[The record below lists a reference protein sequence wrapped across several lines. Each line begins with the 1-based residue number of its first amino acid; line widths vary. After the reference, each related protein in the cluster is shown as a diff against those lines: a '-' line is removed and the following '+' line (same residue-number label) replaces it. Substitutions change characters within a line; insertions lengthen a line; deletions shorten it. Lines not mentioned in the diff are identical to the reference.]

1 MVRCPQCSCPTIER
15 QQRCLACG
23 GAVGLVSARIDGRVT
38 DTSSG
43 LRVSIVEVVLFLVL
57 AALVVSLSIAV
68 LA

>member
-1 MVRCPQCSCPTIER
+1 MVRCPQCSCPTMES

-38 DTSSG
+38 NTSSG
-43 LRVSIVEVVLFLVL
+43 IRVSIVEAALFLVL
-57 AALVVSLSIAV
+57 AALVASLSIGV